1 MKASR
6 AVWAALVGL
15 SAIVT
20 LAVAAADT
28 AAASIADQIKVTP
41 LVVDEGRVLTSFAAV
56 GAFTDDAQAVMKS
69 GLLLTFTFTVE
80 VRRPSSVWF
89 DATLAR
95 EVVSASVKYDN
106 LTSRYQVSKP
116 IDGKVVWSERTEL
129 EAQARSWLSEF
140 EKVPLDMSESLE
152 PNGDYYV
159 QVRLHANPRRR
170 FSVWPWGRDDGS
182 GRADFSYIR

>member
-28 AAASIADQIKVTP
+28 SAAAIADQIKVTP

-80 VRRPSSVWF
+80 VRRPSAVWF

-106 LTSRYQVSKP
+106 LTSRYQVSKT

-129 EAQARSWLSEF
+129 EAQARSWMSEF

-159 QVRLHANPRRR
+159 QVRLHANPHRR